1 MVQVWPLVLREETAI
16 ETVKGRL
23 GKLLILVVIDFV
35 SERQV

>member
-1 MVQVWPLVLREETAI
+1 MVQVWPFVLREETPI